1 MNYAMDTAPSLSEI
15 FYESFTDPK
24 FVTMF
29 IASLIAFQLFQ
40 KLGHILWRNL
50 FSEEQKEKTSKW
62 LFGSYVQATLHSIIF
77 IPAYYVIIT
86 YDTSDYIYKYFT
98 IMSCAYYLN
107 MIIYE
112 IVIPQSSPYYML
124 LMIVHH
130 TLCGFVQLPVYYL
143 GGILPILSAYCFQ
156 CEISNLFMDISWFA
170 QQFESRIWY
179 KLSGYGILIT
189 FPLTRCV
196 MVPIALYKAYDIYDK
211 NIVPMEYYWFA
222 MFGYIFVI
230 VMSLTYSISILINP
244 TPLLKMVEKVQ
255 SDVKELKE
263 TKKVL

>member
-1 MNYAMDTAPSLSEI
+1 MIDFKMDRAPSLTEI
-15 FYESFTDPK
+15 FYESFTDPI

-29 IASLIAFQLFQ
+29 ISSLIAFQIFQ
-40 KLGHILWRNL
+40 KLGHILWRNCV
-50 FSEEQKEKTSKW
+50 SKEQKEKSSKW

-86 YDTSDYIYKYFT
+86 YDTHDYIYKYFT

-112 IVIPQSSPYYML
+112 IVIPQTSIYYML

-130 TLCGFVQLPVYYL
+130 TICGFVQLPIYCL
-143 GGILPILSAYCFQ
+143 SAWCFQCGILPLLSAYCFQ

-170 QQFESRIWY
+170 QQFESKIWY

-196 MVPIALYKAYDIYDK
+196 IVPIALYKAYDIYDK

-230 VMSLTYSISILINP
+230 IMSLTYSISILINP
-244 TPLLKMVEKVQ
+244 SPLLKMPT
-255 SDVKELKE
+255 LI
-263 TKKVL
+263 KKAL